1 MLAARGRLA
10 AKHLVFR
17 RRKASTLNYPPGL
30 WRCQCAL
37 AILAVVTGGIVLLS
51 APASVRAQSPT
62 SISFVNTGSP
72 NPVAPGA
79 NVTFVIVLTSASL
92 LTAEI

>member
-1 MLAARGRLA
+1 MA
-10 AKHLVFR
+10 AKHPVFR
-17 RRKASTLNYPPGL
+17 SRKAGTLNYLPDL
-30 WRCQCAL
+30 WRWQCAFAVL
-37 AILAVVTGGIVLLS
+37 ALVTVGVI

-62 SISFVNTGSP
+62 SISFVKTGSP